1 MEAAIASGKE
11 YQLTA
16 KVGDATLIDAA
27 LTTGDNDYSAE
38 NTGLGSLEVNIANN
52 NIDKIGL
59 FYISKITIQLI
70 PVSVE

>member
-52 NIDKIGL
+52 NDKIGV

-70 PVSVE
+70 PVSVG

>member
-38 NTGLGSLEVNIANN
+38 NTGLGSLEVNMANN
-52 NIDKIGL
+52 DKIGV